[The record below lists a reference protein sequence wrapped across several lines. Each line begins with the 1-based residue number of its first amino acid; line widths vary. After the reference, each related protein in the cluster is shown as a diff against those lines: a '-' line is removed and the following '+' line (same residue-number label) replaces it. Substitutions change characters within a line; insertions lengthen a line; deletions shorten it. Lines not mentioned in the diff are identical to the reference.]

1 MSRSEHEDLSEALQT
16 RRATAEAKELYR
28 LRGRAVEWVN
38 ADWKTHRRLRRFA
51 GRGLKRARCQV
62 GMLVLSQNLL
72 ALLAA
77 ESNDDR
83 AAAANHSK
91 IAA

>member
-1 MSRSEHEDLSEALQT
+1 
-16 RRATAEAKELYR
+16 
-28 LRGRAVEWVN
+28 V
-38 ADWKTHRRLRRFA
+38 
-51 GRGLKRARCQV
+51 
-62 GMLVLSQNLL
+62 LVLSQNLL

-83 AAAANHSK
+83 AAAANHSE